1 MELLKETFQKY
12 SNERKKQARYSILN
26 SVKVDGCNNKN
37 SFFLSLSIVSL
48 KKKRKA
54 SREREREFIYA
65 TSNHA
70 RKGWTNEYMTR
81 GGEGKVVGKEH
92 TRIPDVI
99 TNGNNNDTMASS

>member
-37 SFFLSLSIVSL
+37 SFSLSLSIVSL

-54 SREREREFIYA
+54 SREREFIYA